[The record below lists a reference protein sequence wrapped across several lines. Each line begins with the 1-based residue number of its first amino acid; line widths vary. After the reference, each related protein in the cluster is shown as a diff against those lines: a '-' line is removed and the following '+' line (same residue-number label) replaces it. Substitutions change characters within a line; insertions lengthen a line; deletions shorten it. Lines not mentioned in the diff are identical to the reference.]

1 MPVSQE
7 LNAPE
12 LAKSM
17 QFLIRARERAA
28 ANDLAK
34 ALLFYQAAVSTC
46 RLNAVAF
53 SEFLDFLI
61 IRRDYSNARKVVDAI
76 PELVYQ
82 GAEKIRLSHGVLLIE
97 EGKYAEALEVL
108 LALESASK
116 LPRGILYNNIGTCYM
131 RQEHYPDA
139 LRYYEK
145 ARINGFEEFRLYT
158 NLGVLYGNTGR
169 HREAEEAFRLGVKKY
184 PENKELAYEFAMFL
198 LRTGSYAQGFS
209 LYSQRWGTPSFPG
222 TKPHASLP
230 EWTPGGNA
238 RRLLV
243 IAEQGIGDQV
253 VFSALLPYWRDK
265 VDSLTFA
272 CDARLFPL
280 LNRAMPW
287 VNCVDIGDP
296 KVLQDVS
303 GFDACLHAGD
313 LGRYA
318 HEMIGH
324 WQAFLPAD
332 EDHVQRLRQRY
343 QALFPGKKLVAFAWR
358 SKREGFGD
366 KKTIGLEYWH
376 DVLKTPGVQFINF
389 QYGDVSADVDR
400 VRREFGVEIYCDP
413 EIDSFSDLD
422 KLAAQARAVDL
433 VITGSNSN
441 AHLAAAAGAAVWLL
455 APAGAGGL
463 WYWGVEGES
472 TDWYPGVCV
481 LRPPQV
487 GDWPSLMTL
496 VTKKLKNY
504 LGES

>member
-61 IRRDYSNARKVVDAI
+61 IHRDYGNARKVADAI
-76 PELVYQ
+76 PEQVYRS
-82 GAEKIRLSHGVLLIE
+82 AEKIRFSCGVLLVE
-97 EGKYAEALEVL
+97 EGRYAEALDVL
-108 LALESASK
+108 LALDASSS
-116 LPRGILYNNIGTCYM
+116 LPRGVLYNNIGSCYM

-139 LRYYEK
+139 LDYYEK
-145 ARINGFEEFRLYT
+145 ARSHGFEEYRLYL

-169 HREAEEAFRLGVKKY
+169 YGEAEEAFRLGLRKY
-184 PENKELAYEFAMFL
+184 PRNSELAYELAMFL
-198 LRTGSYAQGFS
+198 LRAGRYHEGFS
-209 LYSQRWGTPSFPG
+209 LYGQRWGTPAFPCV
-222 TKPHASLP
+222 KPPVSLP
-230 EWTPGGNA
+230 EWTPGSDT
-238 RRLLV
+238 RHLLV
-243 IAEQGIGDQV
+243 LAEQGIGDQV

-265 VDSLTFA
+265 VDTLTFA

-280 LNRAMPW
+280 VTRAMPW
-287 VNCVDIGDP
+287 INCVDIGDP
-296 KVLQDVS
+296 KVLQDFS

-318 HEMIGH
+318 HDMIGQ

-487 GDWPSLMTL
+487 GDWRSLMAL
-496 VTKKLKNY
+496 VEKKLNSY